1 MKRWQAQSAARCG
14 VKFRIEVI
22 RCNPSPLCEGFD
34 QEMREMGK
42 NSWTALLATVSLH
55 GLAAGVYWDELTRVQ
70 APPAARQESRAVEV
84 QLYVNPPQPV
94 SDAQQ
99 LASDMPS
106 PVDTMTDASST
117 TKPPAERVAA
127 ASEPSPP
134 VSSPSIFPAPELPYL
149 PAGTL
154 DTRPRP
160 EAPVVV
166 PFPDAQLTKSKV
178 TGILVL
184 YIEADGRV
192 DRVEV
197 DQSDLP
203 PAFEKAA
210 IEAFR
215 QARMQPGIKDGQPTR
230 ARMKVLVEFEAR

>member
-1 MKRWQAQSAARCG
+1 
-14 VKFRIEVI
+14 
-22 RCNPSPLCEGFD
+22 
-34 QEMREMGK
+34 MREMGK
-42 NSWTALLATVSLH
+42 NFWAAWLATVSLH

-70 APPAARQESRAVEV
+70 APPAARQENRAVEV
-84 QLYVNPPQPV
+84 QLYVNPPKSV
-94 SDAQQ
+94 SDTQQ
-99 LASDMPS
+99 LSSDMPF
-106 PVDTMTDASST
+106 PVDAMTDAGST
-117 TKPPAERVAA
+117 TTTATERVATT
-127 ASEPSPP
+127 SEPSPP
-134 VSSPSIFPAPELPYL
+134 VSSPPIIPAPELPYL

-154 DTRPRP
+154 DTRPLP

-166 PFPDAQLTKSKV
+166 PFPDAQLTKPKV

-197 DQSDLP
+197 DQSDMP
-203 PAFEKAA
+203 PPFEKAA